1 MNISHNMKPGDSK
14 NRPGLCYTL
23 SSKNNQE
30 SWLRRRSEK
39 LNLNV
44 SDKSLVDKC
53 ISVFLVND

>member
-1 MNISHNMKPGDSK
+1 MKPVDSK
-14 NRPGLCYTL
+14 NRPGLCYT
-23 SSKNNQE
+23 SSSTNNQE
-30 SWLRRRSEK
+30 SWFRRKSEK